1 LNEIT
6 DEIESESH
14 VQTKKPQTTSSDNML
29 SVLQGRQDM
38 YTKAL
43 AAAKSNG
50 DATKARRLERQLK
63 VHNSIFN

>member
-14 VQTKKPQTTSSDNML
+14 VQTKKPQTTPSDML
-29 SVLQGRQDM
+29 SILAGRQDM
-38 YTKAL
+38 YTKAV
-43 AAAKSNG
+43 AAAKLSG
-50 DATKARRLERQLK
+50 DASKSRRLERQLK

>member
-14 VQTKKPQTTSSDNML
+14 VQTKKPQATSSDNML

-43 AAAKSNG
+43 ATAKSNG